1 MYENYFT
8 QMYKLYPSSVKNL
21 INGITK
27 LQKQFECPVGLSD
40 HTLGIGA
47 AIASIPLGSALI
59 EKHLTITSGDEGI
72 DSSFSLDHKTFKH
85 LVEESKNAWESL
97 GSYEIKPTK
106 SEKISKNLGVQFIQ
120 KEIFKKVR
128 SSHLII

>member
-1 MYENYFT
+1 M
-8 QMYKLYPSSVKNL
+8 S
-21 INGITK
+21 I
-27 LQKQFECPVGLSD
+27 GLSD

-106 SEKISKNLGVQFIQ
+106 SEKISKKFR
-120 KEIFKKVR
+120 R
-128 SSHLII
+128 SIYTKRRYSKR

>member
-1 MYENYFT
+1 M
-8 QMYKLYPSSVKNL
+8 V
-21 INGITK
+21 K

-47 AIASIPLGSALI
+47 AIPIPLGSALI
-59 EKHLTITSGDEGI
+59 EKYLNTTSGDEGI

-106 SEKISKNLGVQFIQ
+106 SEKISKKFRRSIYTKEDIQ
-120 KEIFKKVR
+120 KGEKFT
-128 SSHLII
+128 LII